1 MNVIMLSYAGGE
13 AEGSY
18 VREEANEDGKDDD
31 GK

>member
-1 MNVIMLSYAGGE
+1 MSVTMLSYAGG
-13 AEGSY
+13 EGSY